1 MGLGELRQ
9 VILEKIMSY
18 KKVSGTL
25 GLVAMAAI
33 ISPYSVADDLSDAGW
48 YVGGNIGQSNAKIAD
63 QRIINGLS
71 ASGFSTT
78 SINNNDTDI
87 AYKLF
92 GGYQFNPYFALEGG
106 YFNLGKFGF
115 TANTLPAGALN
126 GNISLQGLSMDA
138 VGTLPITRKFSAFG
152 RVGLDYAQAQDSF
165 SGSGAVH
172 PLNPNPS
179 KWDSNYDFGAGL
191 QYALTESIAMRAEA
205 ERYRIN
211 DAVGNMSDIDVYSL
225 GLIYRFGQKAA
236 PAPAPEP
243 VAAAAPPPPP
253 VIAPPLPPPA
263 PRFEKY
269 TLSATDLFSFD
280 SAGLRMPQPKLDE
293 IANALN
299 GDTSINNVMITG
311 YSDRIGSPR
320 YNMTLSEHRAL
331 AVKNYLV
338 GKGVD
343 GSRLKTE
350 GKGEADPVVVCNNK
364 KRAALIQCLEPNRRV
379 KVERITVER
388 QIQ

>member
-1 MGLGELRQ
+1 
-9 VILEKIMSY
+9 MSF
-18 KKVSGTL
+18 KKVSRTL
-25 GLVAMAAI
+25 SLVVMAAI

-48 YVGGNIGQSNAKIAD
+48 YVGGNVGQSNAKIAD

-87 AYKLF
+87 VYKLF

-115 TANTLPAGALN
+115 TANTVPAGTLN
-126 GNISLQGLSMDA
+126 GNIRLQGLSMDA
-138 VGTLPITRKFSAFG
+138 VGTLPITQKFSAFG

-165 SGSGAVH
+165 SGSGAVY

-179 KWDSNYDFGAGL
+179 KWDTNYDFGVGL
-191 QYALTESIAMRAEA
+191 QYALTESIALRAEG

-211 DAVGNMSDIDVYSL
+211 DAVGNMGDIDVYSL
-225 GLIYRFGQKAA
+225 GLIYRFGQQAA
-236 PAPAPEP
+236 PAPAAAPEP
-243 VAAAAPPPPP
+243 VAVAEPAPPPPAVIAPPPPP
-253 VIAPPLPPPA
+253 PPPA

-269 TLSATDLFSFD
+269 TLSATDLFSFN
-280 SAGLRMPQPKLDE
+280 SVELRMPQPKLDE
-293 IANALN
+293 IASALN

-320 YNMTLSEHRAL
+320 HNMKLSERRAL

-338 GKGVD
+338 GKGVES
-343 GSRLKTE
+343 SRLKTE

-379 KVERITVER
+379 KVEQITVER

>member
-1 MGLGELRQ
+1 
-9 VILEKIMSY
+9 MSY

-33 ISPYSVADDLSDAGW
+33 VSPYAVADDLSDAGW
-48 YVGGNIGQSNAKIAD
+48 YAGGNIGQSNAKIAD

-115 TANTLPAGALN
+115 TANTQPAGVLN
-126 GNISLQGLSMDA
+126 GNIRLQGLSLDA
-138 VGTLPITRKFSAFG
+138 VGTLPITKKFSAFG
-152 RVGLDYAQAQDSF
+152 RLGMDYAQAQDSF
-165 SGSGAVH
+165 TGSGAVH

-179 KWDSNYDFGAGL
+179 KWDTNYDFGAGL
-191 QYALTESIAMRAEA
+191 QYALTESIALRAEG

-211 DAVGNMSDIDVYSL
+211 DAVGNMGDIDVYSL
-225 GLIYRFGQKAA
+225 GLIYRFGQKTA

-253 VIAPPLPPPA
+253 PAVIAPPPPPPA

-280 SAGLRMPQPKLDE
+280 SAELRMPQPKLDE

-299 GDTSINNVMITG
+299 SDTSINDVKITG
-311 YSDRIGSPR
+311 YSDRLGSPR
-320 YNMTLSEHRAL
+320 YNMKLSERRAL
-331 AVKNYLV
+331 AVKKYLIA
-338 GKGVD
+338 KGVD
-343 GSRLKTE
+343 ASRLQTE
-350 GKGEADPVVVCNNK
+350 GKGEADPVVACNNK

-388 QIQ
+388 QVQ